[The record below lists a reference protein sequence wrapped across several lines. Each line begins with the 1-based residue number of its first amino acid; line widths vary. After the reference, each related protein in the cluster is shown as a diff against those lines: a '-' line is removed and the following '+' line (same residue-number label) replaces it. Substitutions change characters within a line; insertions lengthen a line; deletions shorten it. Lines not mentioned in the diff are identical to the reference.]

1 VKAGVRALGVA
12 ESYRGDESTLAGSVV
27 RVSRVVD
34 GVIFGTCTVGGID
47 ATETLVSMVERLDRA
62 DVRYLLLAGIALAW
76 FNLVDL
82 REVSERVDRPVVSV
96 TFEESPGLEPAL
108 REAFDGAALDERLA
122 VYRRQPDRER
132 VTVNDETVF
141 VRAVGLAAVDGESLV
156 QNRSGSR
163 AWPPAPRTASSSP
176 NHGTDSRRSADGRPP
191 LDLKGRPVGN
201 RGYVTVPAG

>member
-1 VKAGVRALGVA
+1 MKAGVRALGVA

-27 RVSRVVD
+27 RASRVVD
-34 GVIFGTCTVGGID
+34 GVIFGTCTVGGTD

-82 REVSERVDRPVVSV
+82 REVCERVDRPVVSV

-132 VTVNDETVF
+132 VAVNDETVF
-141 VRAVGLAAVDGESLV
+141 VRAVGIDDDAAADVVRGFTPEGGRPEPLRVARLAA
-156 QNRSGSR
+156 R
-163 AWPPAPRTASSSP
+163 AADREFVSEPR
-176 NHGTDSRRSADGRPP
+176 D
-191 LDLKGRPVGN
+191 
-201 RGYVTVPAG
+201 